1 MLKLIKFFRG
11 YLYVRITGYSPERFL
26 NLCTGMDIVL
36 WGIVP
41 EEDGYSFYIS
51 RPAFGMIESALEKT
65 GTQISVIRKIGFPFL
80 AQKYRKHASF
90 FIGIFCA
97 AFLLY
102 FLSLFLWKV
111 EIEGNS
117 YYSTQTILDCLEE
130 NGVGYASLKA
140 GINCK
145 ELQNLLRKEFTDLT
159 WVSAKIEGTRLS
171 IVVQER
177 LNGSTDEEKASDAAE
192 ATDLTASHAGTV
204 ESIVVRSG
212 TPLVA
217 VGDVVEEGDIL
228 VSGAIEVTD
237 DRGETASWRFV
248 QSDADVQIRTSIS
261 YEDAFPL
268 NYEKK
273 TLTGEAKYGVTF
285 YFNEYELNLGRA
297 PGEDGFLEINKVSP
311 AVIGSDFYLPFEIGK
326 KTWLEYESAEEQY
339 TEEEIQTLAQEHLEQ
354 YCENLEKNGVQIL
367 SNSVMIGRSGENI
380 LVSGDLEALAA
391 QSTYQGTAAE
401 DLTEQLQD
409 SSDTEAEES
418 AE

>member
-11 YLYVRITGYSPERFL
+11 YLYVQITGYSPERFL

-36 WGIVP
+36 WGIMP

-51 RPAFGMIESALEKT
+51 RAAFGIIAPALEKT
-65 GTQISVIRKIGFPFL
+65 GTQISVIRKIGLPFL
-80 AQKYRKHASF
+80 AQKYRKHGF
-90 FIGIFCA
+90 FFVGIFCA

-159 WVSAKIEGTRLS
+159 WVSTKIEGTRLY

-177 LNGSTDEEKASDAAE
+177 LNGSTDEEKDSDDTE
-192 ATDLTASHAGTV
+192 ATDLVASHAGTV

-217 VGDVVEEGDIL
+217 AGDAVEEGDIL
-228 VSGAIEVTD
+228 VSGAIEVMD
-237 DRGETASWRFV
+237 DSGETASWRFV
-248 QSDADVQIRTSIS
+248 QSDADVQIRTTIF
-261 YEDAFPL
+261 YEDEFPL
-268 NYEKK
+268 NYEEK
-273 TLTGEAKYGVTF
+273 TLNGEVKYGVTF
-285 YFNEYELNLGRA
+285 YFNEYELNLGKA
-297 PGEDGFLEINKVSP
+297 PGEGEFLEINKVNP
-311 AVIGSDFYLPFEIGK
+311 VVIGSDFYLPFQMEK
-326 KTWLEYESAEEQY
+326 KTWLEYESGEKQY

-380 LVSGDLEALAA
+380 LVSGELEALAA
-391 QSTYQGTAAE
+391 QSTYQKTASE
-401 DLTEQLQD
+401 NLREQPQD
-409 SSDTEAEES
+409 SGDAEAGES
-418 AE
+418 VE